1 MTTEL
6 TMLVW
11 SAVLCVLL
19 AVPYTMGMTM
29 RVGLPKMAGN
39 RDDVP
44 QPEGWMGRGKR
55 AHLNLVENLAPFAAL
70 VLVAHVA
77 NIHTPM
83 TVLGAQ
89 LFFWGRLAH
98 AVVYLAGVPWVRT
111 AAWAASVVGMA
122 LIFFAL
128 IGQ

>member
-19 AVPYTMGMTM
+19 AVPYSLGMVG

-55 AHLNLVENLAPFAAL
+55 AHLNMVENLVPFAAL
-70 VLVAHVA
+70 VLVAHA
-77 NIHTPM
+77 AGIHTPM
-83 TVLGAQ
+83 AVLGAQ
-89 LFFWGRLAH
+89 LFFWARLAH
-98 AVVYLAGVPWVRT
+98 AMVYLAGIPWIRT
-111 AAWAASVVGMA
+111 LAWAVGVAGMLLILLA
-122 LIFFAL
+122 LL
-128 IGQ
+128 GV